1 MISDGLRWSQWVWDG
16 LAWCAWSQM
25 DSSRGRVF
33 LQHQFC
39 HQVEFIQELATKA
52 SNIYR
57 TGRNSSTKSRLKI
70 VDTHVE
76 TLTNFW
82 SRALCGELLS
92 SWSSWVWTWWLDTTL
107 AGPKGASRPGW
118 TRAESLKE
126 TDILNMFPSLEL
138 KVKICCT
145 FKNFVETISNIFE
158 AK

>member
-1 MISDGLRWSQWVWDG
+1 MISDGLRWSQMVSHDVPG
-16 LAWCAWSQM
+16 LRWIPAVAEFSCN
-25 DSSRGRVF
+25 
-33 LQHQFC
+33 QFC
-39 HQVEFIQELATKA
+39 HQVEFIQELATEA
-52 SNIYR
+52 SSKYR
-57 TGRNSSTKSRLKI
+57 PSRNSSTKSRLKI

-126 TDILNMFPSLEL
+126 RDILNMFPSLEL
-138 KVKICCT
+138 KVRIFCT
-145 FKNFVETISNIFE
+145 FVNFCWNDLKYIWSWIN
-158 AK
+158 